1 MSSAG
6 IIIHLGP
13 GSKDRVFVKLENLGE
28 NWEMLTLKS
37 SQKFWEKNGKFWG
50 GNFSENVVKFI
61 GKKLRACKNLVGP
74 GHPRASAHLWFQS
87 INQSSLRLLITPLK
101 KTPRGLQEHEYKH
114 KKDMLTLVTAIVT
127 RLKKSIL
134 ICT

>member
-50 GNFSENVVKFI
+50 GNFSENVVKFL
-61 GKKLRACKNLVGP
+61 GKKLRASKNLVGP

-87 INQSSLRLLITPLK
+87 INQSIKSSFIDYSFEK
-101 KTPRGLQEHEYKH
+101 NAEGF
-114 KKDMLTLVTAIVT
+114 T
-127 RLKKSIL
+127 RARIQA
-134 ICT
+134 